1 MTIEIIQS
9 EKKLL
14 KLAFEGKLDANSV
27 AHNSAKFFELLK
39 NRKGPV
45 FVDFSE
51 VTYLSSLG
59 IRMLLTASKDVKD
72 QGHEF
77 KIENPTPEIEKIF
90 MTAGLT
96 DLLK

>member
-27 AHNSAKFFELLK
+27 AHNSAKFFELLR